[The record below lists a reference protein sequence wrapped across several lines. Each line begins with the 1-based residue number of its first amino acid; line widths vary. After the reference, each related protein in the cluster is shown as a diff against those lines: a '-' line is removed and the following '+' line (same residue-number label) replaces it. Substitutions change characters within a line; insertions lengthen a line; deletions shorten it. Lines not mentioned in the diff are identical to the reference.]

1 LKNLYKF
8 THIFS
13 CVHESHRGYKNKMS
27 VYHIL
32 KEKKCYPHGCI
43 YFRWL
48 CKQLNKRKKCDRGF
62 KHVGRKCFGCKY
74 FYEEKI
80 HNYPVLQV
88 SETEYQN
95 FLKELDIFEDWL
107 KDIQERE
114 LEIDGTVDSVKPL
127 FVKKI
132 YPKTE
137 FISFRGYLIVFKE
150 IFLGRDRWE
159 DYAYARISADY
170 YDSLKLGVGDRLE
183 ARARVKTD
191 RGRIILHRLKS
202 VMVINRGQPAEWSKQ
217 NVLLARETATQFPE
231 QPEKCVQ
238 CPFGALV
245 DVENHHH
252 RRVFSSRQLLC
263 LKGILNY
270 RDCYVKAE
278 YCGLDKE
285 ANDLPDKLCL
295 EEGSVSLL

>member
-1 LKNLYKF
+1 MKNLYKF
-8 THIFS
+8 THMFS
-13 CVHESHRGYKNKMS
+13 CVHESHSGYKNKMS

-43 YFRWL
+43 YFRWR

-62 KHVGRKCFGCKY
+62 KHVGRNCFGCKY

-88 SETEYQN
+88 SKSEYRT
-95 FLKELDIFEDWL
+95 FLSQLDEFEDWL
-107 KDIQERE
+107 SEVQERE
-114 LEIDGTVDSVKPL
+114 QEIDGIIDSIKPL

-132 YPKTE
+132 YPKTD

-150 IFLGRDRWE
+150 IFLGRVHWE
-159 DYAYARISADY
+159 DYAYARISSDY
-170 YDSLKLGVGDRLE
+170 YNSLKLGVGDRLE
-183 ARARVKTD
+183 ARARIKTD
-191 RGRIILHRLKS
+191 RGRIILHHLKA
-202 VMVINRGQPAEWSKQ
+202 VTVISRGQPAEWNREK
-217 NVLLARETATQFPE
+217 VLLAREVATQFSE
-231 QPEKCVQ
+231 QPENCVQ

-252 RRVFSSRQLLC
+252 RREFARRQLLC
-263 LKGILNY
+263 LKGVQDY
-270 RDCYVKAE
+270 RDCYVKVE

-285 ANDLPDKLCL
+285 ANDLPDKLCFK
-295 EEGSVSLL
+295 EGSVLR